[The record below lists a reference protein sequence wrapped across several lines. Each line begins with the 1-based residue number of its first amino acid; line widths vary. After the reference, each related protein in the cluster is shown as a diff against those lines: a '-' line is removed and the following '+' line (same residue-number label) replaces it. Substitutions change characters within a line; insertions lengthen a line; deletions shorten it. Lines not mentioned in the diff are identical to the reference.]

1 MKNANHRILQTN
13 HNLAVTHQEHLDEER
28 NHTKWMAVKVA
39 IAQHHDS
46 LSLTMSFEVDNE
58 GVKGDEV
65 VVGTREGG
73 DKEALELMVNSGS
86 VGGVRQI
93 WRRQTKA
100 AAMVVGRGLMMVTG
114 GVEKGR
120 ERKFYNDHM

>member
-1 MKNANHRILQTN
+1 MT
-13 HNLAVTHQEHLDEER
+13 
-28 NHTKWMAVKVA
+28 
-39 IAQHHDS
+39 

-114 GVEKGR
+114 GVEEGR
-120 ERKFYNDHM
+120 EKIL